1 MIKLIVD
8 SICDLPEEILIKY
21 DIEVLPL
28 RVLINDKEYLDRVDI
43 TIDEVYDEM
52 RKGVLPKTSQV
63 SPGNIYELFD
73 RNCEEGN
80 DFIYL
85 AFSSVLSGTCNLA
98 KKIAEEFKEKY
109 PERNIEVVD
118 TKAGAIGI
126 GVIAMQVL
134 KLIENGVNFE
144 SIIKNTY
151 EMVENIEHIFILED
165 LNWLMKGGRINK
177 IQATLGTMLDL
188 KPMLQV
194 NNGYLEVIKKVRG
207 KKKSVNTLLDLVE
220 ERIDGFTDQIIGIG
234 HADDEEIAKEVD
246 KAIKERFGEET
257 KCVITKIG
265 CVLGAHLGIGGVG
278 VIFFKKKFDFYEQ
291 W

>member
-8 SICDLPEEILIKY
+8 SICDLPEEIFKKY
-21 DIEVLPL
+21 DVEVLPL
-28 RVLINDKEYLDRVDI
+28 RVLINDKEYLDRENI
-43 TIDEVYDEM
+43 TIDEVYAEM
-52 RKGVLPKTSQV
+52 RKGVLPRTSQV
-63 SPGNIYELFD
+63 SPGNIYEIFD
-73 RNCEEGN
+73 KNCEEGN

-134 KLIENGVNFE
+134 KLIESGVGFE
-144 SIIKNTY
+144 KIIEDTY
-151 EMVENIEHIFILED
+151 EMVGSIEHLFILED

-177 IQATLGTMLDL
+177 VQATLGTMLDL

-207 KKKSVNTLLDLVE
+207 KKKSINMLLDLVE
-220 ERIDGFTDQIIGIG
+220 ERMNGFTDQIIGIG
-234 HADDEEIAKEVD
+234 HADDEDIAKEVV
-246 KAIKERFGEET
+246 KAIKERFGEDA

-278 VIFFKKKFDFYEQ
+278 VIFFNKKFDFYEQ

>member
-1 MIKLIVD
+1 MKLIVD
-8 SICDLPEEILIKY
+8 SICDLPEEIFEKY
-21 DIEVLPL
+21 DVEVLPL
-28 RVLINDKEYLDRVDI
+28 RVLINDKEYLDRENI
-43 TIDEVYDEM
+43 TIDEVYAEM
-52 RKGVLPKTSQV
+52 RKGVLPRTSQV
-63 SPGNIYELFD
+63 SPGNIYEIFD
-73 RNCEEGN
+73 KNCEEGN

-134 KLIENGVNFE
+134 KLIESGVGFE
-144 SIIKNTY
+144 KIIEDTY
-151 EMVENIEHIFILED
+151 EMVGSIEHLFILED

-177 IQATLGTMLDL
+177 VQATLGTMLDL

-207 KKKSVNTLLDLVE
+207 KKKSINMLLDLVE
-220 ERIDGFTDQIIGIG
+220 ERMNGFTDQIIGIG
-234 HADDEEIAKEVD
+234 HADDEDIAKEVV
-246 KAIKERFGEET
+246 KAIKERFGEDA

-278 VIFFKKKFDFYEQ
+278 VIFFNKKFDFYEQ